1 MNVKT
6 LPAIVF
12 FSKLFEEY
20 KSRQDDIKR
29 RKLNFLFREAYKNF
43 YSQCY
48 IQHSIRQIKSG
59 KVDLPAF
66 EYAKRDARVAAIEVV
81 MNIAKNNRINQCYT
95 ARINEYKKLGLI

>member
-6 LPAIVF
+6 
-12 FSKLFEEY
+12 
-20 KSRQDDIKR
+20 
-29 RKLNFLFREAYKNF
+29 
-43 YSQCY
+43 
-48 IQHSIRQIKSG
+48 
-59 KVDLPAF
+59 LPAF